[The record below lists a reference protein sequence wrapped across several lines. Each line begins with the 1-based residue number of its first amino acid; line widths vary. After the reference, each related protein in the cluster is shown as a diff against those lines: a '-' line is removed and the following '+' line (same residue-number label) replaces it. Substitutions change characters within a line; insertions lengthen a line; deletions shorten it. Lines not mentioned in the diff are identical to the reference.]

1 MSNKTSLEEYLFE
14 PSNSH
19 AKESLINNKLL
30 FDLKLSAA
38 RGGYFLNAYTPE
50 VDKDG
55 FDIIFDDQDSMT
67 KVQLKTVMEKAGTTS
82 WDIHKTILRPDPILC
97 EDLGFEPSPTGT
109 GHQGGVI
116 LIEISDCNQNG
127 FSVQYYYT
135 DIIILCALRDGLIK
149 VDNPP
154 SESVIKTFFEK
165 INIGLSHEKIALNKK
180 MFLKAVSPEGLLALM
195 GLHNSLGTGMFRFHI
210 QKLAESQLQK
220 TLAAPRDTLVENV
233 RDEIK
238 KIASNIAP

>member
-1 MSNKTSLEEYLFE
+1 MSNKTNLEKYLFE

-38 RGGYFLNAYTPE
+38 RRGYFLNAYTPE

-82 WDIHKTILRPDPILC
+82 WDIHKTILRPDPMIC
-97 EDLGFEPSPTGT
+97 EDLGFEPSPMGT

-116 LIEISDCNQNG
+116 LIEISDCNQSG

-135 DIIILCALRDGLIK
+135 DIIVLCALRDGLIE
-149 VDNPP
+149 VDEPP
-154 SESVIKTFFEK
+154 QDRVIKTFFEN
-165 INIGLSHEKIALNKK
+165 INTGRSHEKIALNKK
-180 MFLKAVSPEGLLALM
+180 MFLKATSPEGLLAIM
-195 GLHNSLGTGMFRFHI
+195 GLHNSLSTGIFRFHI
-210 QKLAESQLQK
+210 QKLAKSQLQK
-220 TLAAPRDTLVENV
+220 QLAAPRDTLVKIV